1 MIFDN
6 LEPLKVWQYFD
17 EICKIPRLSKNE
29 DRIRNYLIELA
40 GRYKLEYKTDKA
52 GNLLIVKPADPG
64 YERRKSVLL
73 QSHMDMV
80 GEKDASTEHNWDKDP
95 IKPYIDGNWVRA
107 KDTTLGAD
115 DGIGIAA
122 QLAVLSDPGIKT
134 GQVECLFTVDEETGM
149 TGAIELEK
157 NFFKSKILLNLD
169 SEDEGELFI
178 GCAGGIDTVAEI
190 PYTTEPVINDS
201 VSYSL
206 EITGLQGG
214 HSGDEIHKGF
224 ANSVKLMTRLLLTLT
239 EKYGIRISYFNGGNL
254 RNAIPRE
261 AFASVTCEK
270 KYADSIPGEV
280 DSFLKEVKEKY
291 SDTEPG
297 IIIKALK
304 TDVPAKLIDKNT
316 HASLLSALDKCPH
329 GVIAWSEDMEGLV
342 ETSTNLASVKF
353 IDDHIKIV
361 TSQRS
366 SVESA
371 KKEISG
377 RINKIFSVNNA
388 NVFHSDGYPGW
399 KPDTNSEILAITA
412 SSYRS
417 LFKSEPVVRAIHAG
431 LECGLILE
439 KYPGLDMISFGPTI
453 LGAHTPQ
460 ERLDI
465 KTTKKF
471 WDLLVDVLKNIPE
484 S

>member
-29 DRIRNYLIELA
+29 DRIRNYLIEFA
-40 GRYKLEYKTDKA
+40 GRHKLEHKTDKA
-52 GNLLIVKPADPG
+52 GNVLIVKPADPG

-80 GEKDASTEHNWDKDP
+80 GEKDASTDHNWDKDP

-157 NFFKSKILLNLD
+157 NFFKSRILLNLD

-190 PYTTEPVINDS
+190 PYTTEPVKNDS
-201 VSYSL
+201 IAYNL

-239 EKYGIRISYFNGGNL
+239 EKYNVRISYFNGGNL

-270 KYADSIPGEV
+270 NYADSIPGEV
-280 DSFLKEVKEKY
+280 DSFLNEVKEKY

-297 IIIKALK
+297 ISIKAIK
-304 TDVPAKLIDKNT
+304 TDVPGTLIDKNT
-316 HASLLSALDKCPH
+316 HASLLGALDKCPH

-417 LFKSEPVVRAIHAG
+417 LFKTEPVVRAIHAG